1 MKIFLF
7 KVLRFFKRAPSKRL
21 SCEGVPFVVR
31 VRGYESLIFELMDIS
46 DRGFSVRLRSFSEV
60 ERERFRERV
69 EANGELRFVFYFDGG
84 LSVSEVEVRARGVA
98 YFEEG
103 DRYVFRVVRSD
114 EARVRKIY
122 EVVKHLKG
130 ERIKAKGCGE
140 GSEGVDRV
148 DRIDRVDPIQRLYYL
163 SLLEEKRLAVREKR
177 FKLSFLVLGL
187 IFFILSGGMVN
198 VVGTTYKEM
207 RLRER
212 IESFEREHNA
222 KVLFLVHRKRQV
234 GLWGVPVYEYLEVF
248 DAHRLLRELREVGD
262 GKRVYLIV
270 HSPGGQLTAGLQIA
284 KILRERRGETIVVV
298 PYYAMS
304 AGTLIAL
311 SANEIYAGEGAIFG
325 PIDPQ
330 VPGADGQLVPAVMVE
345 RAYQDVRQRDLKSA
359 VVYQVSRSALRQ
371 MERFLREE
379 LLKDRDSEER
389 EKIIKRLLWTENT
402 HDFPIFAEELRRLG
416 IKVKVGIPQELRD
429 IVFQVVQEPTF
440 QAK

>member
-1 MKIFLF
+1 MKIFLS
-7 KVLRFFKRAPSKRL
+7 KVWRFFKRPPSKRL
-21 SCEGVPFVVR
+21 SCEGVSFVVR
-31 VRGYESLIFELMDIS
+31 VRGYESLIFELVDIS

-69 EANGELRFVFYFDGG
+69 EAGREFRFVFYFDRG
-84 LSVSEVEVRARGVA
+84 LSISEVEIRARGVA

-103 DRYVFRVVRSD
+103 DRYAFRVVRD
-114 EARVRKIY
+114 EARLRKIY
-122 EVVKHLKG
+122 EVAKRLKG
-130 ERIKAKGCGE
+130 EQSKAEGCGE

-148 DRIDRVDPIQRLYYL
+148 DRVDPVQRLYYL

-198 VVGTTYKEM
+198 VVGTTYREM

-248 DAHRLLRELREVGD
+248 DAHRLLRELRDVD
-262 GKRVYLIV
+262 DNKKVVLIV

-284 KILRERRGETIVVV
+284 KVLRERRGETIVVV

-311 SANEIYAGEGAIFG
+311 AADEIYAGEGAVFG

-330 VPGADGQLVPAVMVE
+330 VPGVNGELVPAVMVE
-345 RAYQDVRQRDLKSA
+345 RAYRDVRQRDLRSA
-359 VVYQVSRSALRQ
+359 VVYQVSKSALRQ
-371 MERFLREE
+371 MESFLREE
-379 LLKDRDSEER
+379 LLKDKDSKER
-389 EKIIKRLLWTENT
+389 EKIIKRLLWTEKP
-402 HDFPIFAEELRRLG
+402 HDFPIFAEELKCLG
-416 IKVKVGIPQELRD
+416 IRVKVGIPQELRD